1 MKFPRRI
8 WMVTALA
15 LATALGLFL
24 LLRSPPVTPIRIGVL
39 HSLSGT
45 MALSERPLVDAVRL
59 AVEEING
66 AGGLLGR
73 PVEMLIRDGRS
84 DADAFA
90 AEAERLI
97 VSDKVSVLFA
107 CWTSSCRRA
116 VKPVVE
122 KHRNLMFYPL
132 QYEGLEQSPN
142 IFYTGSTPNQ
152 QIIPGTRWALDH
164 LGKQVYL
171 LGSDYRFPRTAN
183 LFIRDLVKAS
193 GGTLL
198 AERYQP
204 LGFSAFDTVI
214 AELRMLR
221 PDVILNTLNGD
232 RHIAFFK
239 ALHEAGLGALPVM
252 SFSIAEVELHA
263 MDPAAFHPNHYA
275 VWSYFQSLPGPANQR
290 FVTAFQARYGAERV
304 TSDPIEAAYVG
315 VRLWA
320 QAVRQAGTAEA
331 EQVNRA
337 MLHQSIAAPA
347 GIAAIDSGTR
357 HLWKWVRIGKARADG
372 QFDLVWDSGF
382 EIRPAPFPAYRTLSE
397 WQKLIAELS
406 REAT

>member
-1 MKFPRRI
+1 MKFSRRI
-8 WMVTALA
+8 WVVIAST

-24 LLRSPPVTPIRIGVL
+24 LLRPPPATPIRIGVL

-73 PVEMLIRDGRS
+73 PVEMVIRDGRS
-84 DADAFA
+84 DADTFA

-97 VSDKVSVLFA
+97 VTDKVSALFA
-107 CWTSSCRRA
+107 CWTSSCRKA

-164 LGKQVYL
+164 LGKRIYL
-171 LGSDYRFPRTAN
+171 LGSDYIFPRTAN
-183 LFIRDLVKAS
+183 LFIRDLVTAS

-198 AERYQP
+198 AERYLP
-204 LGFSAFDTVI
+204 LGASAFDAIV
-214 AELRMLR
+214 AELRMLQ
-221 PDVILNTLNGD
+221 PDVVLNTLNGD
-232 RHIAFFK
+232 SNIAFFN

-252 SFSIAEVELHA
+252 SFSVAEVELRA
-263 MDPAAFHPNHYA
+263 MGPAALHPNHYA
-275 VWSYFQSLPGPANQR
+275 VWSYFQSVPGAANRR
-290 FVTAFQARYGAERV
+290 FVAAFQARYGTERV

-315 VRLWA
+315 VRLWT
-320 QAVRQAGTAEA
+320 QAVRQADTTEA

-337 MLHQSIAAPA
+337 MLHQSIAAPS
-347 GIAAIDSGTR
+347 GVAAIDSGTR

-382 EIRPAPFPAYRTLSE
+382 EVRPAPFPAYRTLSE

-406 REAT
+406 RAPT